1 MASLTE
7 VEKDKNKKKREM
19 VKFKEFDP
27 SQYVE
32 LEPQLKEAK
41 SKTVVF
47 SFGRMN
53 PVTIG
58 HEKLVNKVK
67 SVAKSNNADARIY
80 LSHTQNNKK
89 DPLSYKDKFR
99 FAKKAFGDVVIQSN
113 AKQVFQI
120 AAELEKSGY
129 DEIIMVV
136 GSDRVKEF
144 QTILNKYNGKDY
156 NFDSIKVVSAGKR
169 DPDAEGVEGMS
180 GTKLRGIA
188 QKGQFDDYTDEKGKK
203 QYGFKSAAASKLS
216 DKDKMAMM
224 KLVQKNLK
232 EELEERALTRQQR
245 MAAKQRFRRIKH
257 KIKIG
262 REKAARKRKPLE
274 KLRKLAR
281 KGARNLLKKKLTKGQ
296 DYKDMSFGQR
306 QAIDKRLDK
315 ISPSRIN
322 AISKRMLPT
331 VKKREM
337 DRIKNRNKR
346 PADQPKGK

>member
-7 VEKDKNKKKREM
+7 VEKDKNKKKRNM
-19 VKFKEFDP
+19 VKYKEFDP

-41 SKTVVF
+41 NNTVVF

-99 FAKKAFGDVVIQSN
+99 FARKAFGSIVIQSK
-113 AKQVFQI
+113 ARQVFQI

-129 DEIIMVV
+129 KNIIMVV
-136 GSDRVKEF
+136 GSDRVSEF

-156 NFDSIKVVSAGKR
+156 EFDSIKVVSAGER
-169 DPDAEGVEGMS
+169 DPDADGVEGMS

-188 QKGQFDDYTDEKGKK
+188 KKGQFDDYKDEKGKK
-203 QYGFKSAAASKLS
+203 QYGFKSAAASGLS

-224 KLVQKNLK
+224 KLVQKNLA
-232 EELEERALTRQQR
+232 EELGEALTRQQR
-245 MAAKQRFRRIKH
+245 MQRSRMFRRIKH
-257 KIKIG
+257 KIKKG
-262 REKAARKRKPLE
+262 REKAAKRRATLDTLK
-274 KLRKLAR
+274 KRAV
-281 KGARNLLKKKLTKGQ
+281 KGARNLLKKKLTKGM
-296 DYKDMSFGQR
+296 DYKSMSYGQR
-306 QAIDKRLDK
+306 QAVDKRLAK
-315 ISPSRIN
+315 ISPSRIK
-322 AISKRMLPT
+322 AISKRLIPT
-331 VKKREM
+331 IKKREQ
-337 DRIKNRNKR
+337 DRIKNKNSR
-346 PADQPKGK
+346 PADQG

>member
-99 FAKKAFGDVVIQSN
+99 FAKKAFGNVIIQSN
-113 AKQVFQI
+113 ARQVFQI

-156 NFDSIKVVSAGKR
+156 NFDSIKVVSAGAR
-169 DPDAEGVEGMS
+169 DPDAQGVEGMS
-180 GTKLRGIA
+180 GTKLRAIA
-188 QKGQFDDYTDEKGKK
+188 KAGDFDVFK
-203 QYGFKSAAASKLS
+203 QAAASGLS
-216 DKDKMAMM
+216 DKDKKAMM
-224 KLVQKNLK
+224 KLVQKNLA
-232 EELEERALTRQQR
+232 EELEEALTRQQR
-245 MAAKQRFRRIKH
+245 MQRSRMFRRIKH
-257 KIKIG
+257 KIKKG
-262 REKAARKRKPLE
+262 RERASKRRATMDTIKRRAAKSARKF
-274 KLRKLAR
+274 
-281 KGARNLLKKKLTKGQ
+281 LKKKLTKGL
-296 DYKDMSFGQR
+296 DYKDMSYGQR
-306 QAIDKRLDK
+306 QAIDKRLSK
-315 ISPSRIN
+315 ISPARIQRI
-322 AISKRMLPT
+322 AKRLIPQA
-331 VKKREM
+331 KKREKE
-337 DRIKNRNKR
+337 RFANRNKR
-346 PADQPKGK
+346 PLDQPLGK